1 MRDVAVR
8 VGCRLRRLFEQVLED
23 QRRPALVTHL
33 HQFAAFFER
42 ERKNWAGVV
51 AAGGVKID

>member
-1 MRDVAVR
+1 MSPTEFT
-8 VGCRLRRLFEQVLED
+8 G
-23 QRRPALVTHL
+23 
-33 HQFAAFFER
+33 FFER